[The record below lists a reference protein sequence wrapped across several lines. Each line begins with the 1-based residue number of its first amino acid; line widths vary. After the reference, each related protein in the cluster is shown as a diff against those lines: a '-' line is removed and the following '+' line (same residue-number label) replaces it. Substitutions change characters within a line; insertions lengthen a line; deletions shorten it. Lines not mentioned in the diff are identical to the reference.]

1 MSSRKEKMKV
11 YHGIPKSVTDKNTV
25 TYVSLDGFIK
35 DTYEEVQVNRNFL
48 KSTIGLGSDRVCKF
62 PLGTIDLSKAF
73 TIELWASNLLSG
85 ASSSEWGA
93 MFCVA
98 EKSKLISGQFK
109 PFNLLNQSSKYTS
122 MLLLHDTILLPKGFF
137 VDDKHYHI
145 RVTYDGVNT
154 VKCYINGSLIT
165 STQVT
170 SPQLA
175 IDNCVGLKQYDF
187 GLNIGHNYQATPN
200 SCVVSDIHISNIDR
214 GDVFPTLPQD
224 FIDGK
229 AIIVPPLGQQQIV
242 GDPMY
247 SQVTELR
254 CKYSDKTSD
263 GLYGL
268 ETVDDCVQ
276 SLTNPEFWT
285 SNSKWETS
293 AKLKIKGL
301 NGEIISGVFDADTA
315 LAKIIKE
322 SGRDTP
328 TKTLY
333 LNNVLGLANGDTIQ
347 YIRSDLSTEPG
358 YKYVIESV
366 DTANNT
372 INMTEATV
380 WYYGAYLFEITA
392 SSSSPVVKTIDGTN
406 VVGTWSGLGTNEATF
421 TLGTNTPN
429 LTGKDLYVT
438 YSLNMPSG
446 NSCFPELP
454 YSVDRAYNEVG
465 LEMKPVSEIIIEDD
479 FRNKISGSTKECP
492 HRYGTVANSTLQ
504 LPSSFTECGTSGYTD
519 ISKQDGICLTA
530 STSALNGVPQ
540 QLFSFNLIDMVEKK
554 LGMPIPKYDKVQWL
568 RANISSMS
576 FIHVGFGVCPS
587 GNVLRIKCLDNGGNW
602 SGNVSHT
609 GNTPTHLKFWW
620 TESGGSIENITSTG
634 TVNLLSYTDAT
645 SSTVT
650 SGCNT
655 DYVKL
660 EIKLKV
666 DSTYTPLY
674 CDNKRARE
682 DSCNPVL
689 IQKETKTVKRYLP
702 SKENF
707 VTECKYRDQSNRVSQ
722 LRGVPT
728 FESQNIVAKNNVV
741 NLTTYGTGSTLN
753 VGRDIYI
760 NAITHLYKGYP
771 THLFNKD
778 ILLSQPHYTHPT
790 TAHHNRSLFVP
801 STGNNDSPWGTLPI
815 NIKEVKP
822 NVPLVLTKP
831 YLIIENGELKLS
843 IFSEVWGPIHSIY
856 GYHKIPLTNRPLV
869 L

>member
-175 IDNCVGLKQYDF
+175 IDNCGGLKQYDF

-421 TLGTNTPN
+421 TLGTNTPS

-446 NSCFPELP
+446 NSCFPKLP
-454 YSVDRAYNEVG
+454 YSVDKAYNEVG

-479 FRNKISGSTKECP
+479 FRGKISGSSDGKITYVKNPTLVSPDSSLLREHSQSEYHSLMFGDSDTLLLNSNVGVSELVQQVYTFDIVKLVENKIGEIKARNKIEWVKQNISNVDFQGFGYATTP
-492 HRYGTVANSTLQ
+492 TNNRLSINVFDSGSNRWSGSPKNYTGTDLYPFSINTLGV
-504 LPSSFTECGTSGYTD
+504 SSIISNTGLVYFAVYSD
-519 ISKQDGICLTA
+519 ISTA
-530 STSALNGVPQ
+530 NAQST
-540 QLFSFNLIDMVEKK
+540 I
-554 LGMPIPKYDKVQWL
+554 
-568 RANISSMS
+568 
-576 FIHVGFGVCPS
+576 FI
-587 GNVLRIKCLDNGGNW
+587 
-602 SGNVSHT
+602 
-609 GNTPTHLKFWW
+609 
-620 TESGGSIENITSTG
+620 
-634 TVNLLSYTDAT
+634 
-645 SSTVT
+645 
-650 SGCNT
+650 

-660 EIKLKV
+660 IVSLKM
-666 DSTYTPLY
+666 DSTYTTLY

-689 IQKETKTVKRYLP
+689 IQKETKTVKRYLA

-707 VTECKYRDQSNRVSQ
+707 VTECKHACTNGLATSDLKPVLHPSERVCDSNFLAS
-722 LRGVPT
+722 
-728 FESQNIVAKNNVV
+728 S
-741 NLTTYGTGSTLN
+741 TYGTGGLDREGDNPSLR
-753 VGRDIYI
+753 GSLAYLKPLKPL
-760 NAITHLYKGYP
+760 HM
-771 THLFNKD
+771 
-778 ILLSQPHYTHPT
+778 YTAEPMIISDG
-790 TAHHNRSLFVP
+790 NFVP
-801 STGNNDSPWGTLPI
+801 NARYLHRYIQEPNGYSTGDNGGRTMFDTSKYIAKNFVTA
-815 NIKEVKP
+815 
-822 NVPLVLTKP
+822 KP
-831 YLIIENGELKLS
+831 YLINQSGELKMYVYKS
-843 IFSEVWGPIHSIY
+843 DFANKFYTGENMHIFDLP
-856 GYHKIPLTNRPLV
+856 NRPLI